1 MRTVAPGERN
11 IVKSLIAVAWADG
24 HMERSEV
31 SVIEGL
37 LSGFDASPEEE
48 RELLEYART
57 PRTLEDDIPLSLLSA
72 EDRELLFANAA
83 LLTNADGIESASER
97 SLLGKLGTLLGL
109 SHDVRVE
116 ILDSVRS
123 ASKRAPKLED

>member
-1 MRTVAPGERN
+1 
-11 IVKSLIAVAWADG
+11 
-24 HMERSEV
+24 MERSEV

-57 PRTLEDDIPLSLLSA
+57 PRTLEDDIPLALLTA

-97 SLLGKLGTLLGL
+97 SLLGKLGALLEL
-109 SHDVRVE
+109 TYEVRVE

-123 ASKRAPKLED
+123 ASKRAPKPED

>member
-1 MRTVAPGERN
+1 MTPAEKN

-48 RELLEYART
+48 RELLEYAAT
-57 PRTLEDDIPLSLLSA
+57 PRTLEEDIPLSALTP

-97 SLLGKLGTLLGL
+97 SLLGRLGTLLEL
-109 SHDVRVE
+109 SHELRVE
-116 ILDSVRS
+116 ILDSVRG
-123 ASKRAPKLED
+123 ASKRAPKPDL

>member
-1 MRTVAPGERN
+1 MRSVTPGERN

-48 RELLEYART
+48 RDLLEYARV
-57 PRTLEDDIPLSLLSA
+57 PRTLEDDIPLSLLSP

-97 SLLGKLGTLLGL
+97 SLLGQLGTLLEL
-109 SHDVRVE
+109 SHDLRVE

-123 ASKRAPKLED
+123 ASKRAPKPDA